1 MLRINLSQ
9 EKFMVATKTQAL
21 DKHKALKVLNNF
33 LDQFKN
39 CCKQKQP
46 PNAANFENI
55 LSHDFQNS
63 SNGKLIGKNI
73 QDFLKRIQ
81 DVQKKYSH
89 VEFSHIQ
96 DCLIS
101 DNKSTIQYDM
111 TLTSQ
116 NGEKRQINIM
126 AIATIDGDLITHWSQ
141 VSHDK
146 DHLNS

>member
-1 MLRINLSQ
+1 
-9 EKFMVATKTQAL
+9 MVATKTQAL
-21 DKHKALKVLNNF
+21 DKQKALQVLNNF

-39 CCKQKQP
+39 CCKQKHS

-81 DVQKKYSH
+81 EVQKKYSH
-89 VEFSHIQ
+89 VEFSHLQ

-101 DNKSTIQYDM
+101 DNKCTIQYDM
-111 TLTSQ
+111 TLTLQ
-116 NGEKRQINIM
+116 NGEKRLLNIM
-126 AIATIDGDLITHWSQ
+126 AIATIDGNLITHWSQ

-146 DHLNS
+146 EKDHLNS